1 VLKLALFGHTH
12 MDEIHLL
19 GSGDAGVPMKVVA
32 SISPVSGN
40 IPSFT
45 VGRVAPSSAML
56 MDYTVFEASNSTG
69 VDTAWSKE
77 YDFKE
82 TYGEDAFS
90 AKTIADLIG
99 RLRVDASGTGTESLA
114 YQTHFFKGH
123 SPIPLGPL
131 WKGYVCTLD
140 NGTADGFRSCVCG
153 SK

>member
-1 VLKLALFGHTH
+1 
-12 MDEIHLL
+12 
-19 GSGDAGVPMKVVA
+19 
-32 SISPVSGN
+32 
-40 IPSFT
+40 
-45 VGRVAPSSAML
+45 

-69 VDTAWSKE
+69 VDTTWSKE

-99 RLRVDASGTGTESLA
+99 RLRADASGGGTESLS

-140 NGTADGFRSCVCG
+140 HGTSDEFRSCVCG
-153 SK
+153 GK